1 MYKRILLKL
10 SGEAL
15 GNPFDTKVLED
26 ISKQVKK
33 LVEDGIEVG
42 IVVGGGNIC
51 RGRTFEKLGLDRKE
65 ADYIGMT
72 ATVINAR
79 MVEASLLKQGV
90 KAKTLTTYKVQ
101 RVMDYDTRKAN
112 SLLSKGTVCVFGGG
126 TGKPF
131 FSTDTGS
138 ALRAKDIKADVI
150 LMAKNGV
157 DGVYSAD
164 PKVDK
169 NAIRYDELSFDDIIN
184 KNLQVIDLDAA
195 KICKKN
201 HIEAFIFDMAVK
213 NNIVKA
219 AKGKAVGTVI
229 R

>member
-33 LVEDGIEVG
+33 LVEEGIEVG

-79 MVEASLLKQGV
+79 MLEASLLKQGV
-90 KAKTLTTYKVQ
+90 NAKTLTTYKVQ
-101 RVMDYDTRKAN
+101 RVMDYDTKKAN
-112 SLLSKGTVCVFGGG
+112 ALLKKKVVCVFGGG

-138 ALRAKDIKADVI
+138 ALRAKDINAEVI

-164 PKVDK
+164 PKLDK
-169 NAIRYDELSFDDIIN
+169 SAVRYDELSFDDIIK

-201 HIEAFIFDMAVK
+201 NIEAFIFDMAVK

-219 AKGKAVGTVI
+219 AKGKAIGTVI

>member
-15 GNPFDTKVLED
+15 GNPFDTKVLND
-26 ISKQVKK
+26 IAKQIKK
-33 LVEDGIEVG
+33 LVEEGVEVG

-51 RGRTFEKLGLDRKE
+51 RGRTFEKLGLDRRN
-65 ADYIGMT
+65 ADYIGME
-72 ATVINAR
+72 ATVINAQ
-79 MVEASLLKQGV
+79 MLEASLTKIGV
-90 KAKTLTTYKVQ
+90 KAKTLSTIDVQ
-101 RVMDYDTRKAN
+101 RVEKYDIEKAN
-112 SLLSKGTVCVFGGG
+112 KLLKKKTVCVFGGG

-131 FSTDTGS
+131 YSTDTAS
-138 ALRAKDIKADVI
+138 AMRAADINAELI

-164 PKVDK
+164 PNIDPSATK
-169 NAIRYDELSFDDIIN
+169 YDELKFDDII
-184 KNLQVIDLDAA
+184 KQELAVIDLQAA

-201 HIEAFIFDMAVK
+201 KIQAFIFDMAVK

-219 AKGKAVGTVI
+219 TKGKAVGTI
-229 R
+229 IK

>member
-101 RVMDYDTRKAN
+101 RVMDYDTKKAN
-112 SLLSKGTVCVFGGG
+112 SLLSKKTVCVFGGG

>member
-15 GNPFDTKVLED
+15 GNPFDIDVLD
-26 ISKQVKK
+26 SIAKQIKK
-33 LVEDGIEVG
+33 LADEKIEIG

-51 RGRTFEKLGLDRKE
+51 RGRTFEKLGLERRHS
-65 ADYIGMT
+65 DYIGME
-72 ATVINAR
+72 ATVINAQ
-79 MVEASLLKQGV
+79 MLEAALTKNKV
-90 KAKTLTTYKVQ
+90 KAKTLSAIHVQ
-101 RVMDYDTRKAN
+101 NVLDYTAEKAN
-112 SLLSKGTVCVFGGG
+112 SLLKRKVVCVFGGG

-138 ALRAKDIKADVI
+138 ALRAKDINAEVI
-150 LMAKNGV
+150 LMAKSGV

-164 PKVDK
+164 PKIDPT
-169 NAIRYDELSFDDIIN
+169 ATRYKELSFDDII
-184 KNLQVIDLDAA
+184 KQELGVIDLQAA

-201 HIEAFIFDMAVK
+201 KIEAFVFDMGAK

-219 AKGKAVGTVI
+219 AKGKAVGTLI
-229 R
+229 K